1 MPFVYA
7 DRVKEQSTSTGLGPM
22 VVTGALPGFQD
33 FATGVGDGNQSYY
46 TIFNGADNDWEVGI
60 GTFSTGALTRDT
72 VISSANSNN
81 PVVFQAGTKTVF
93 ATVASQFFSLAL
105 DSVVHS
111 TLNHTGIP
119 GVPAPETFTSGDH
132 SLVDHTTIPFSLLD
146 LAAHEAVDHK
156 LAPLSLLDEPA
167 HDVLDH
173 SGVNG
178 VNNFDSIAHALIN
191 HFGLPGVPPA
201 ETFTNPVHA
210 ATDHAGLPGVEAAT
224 PLQVATFAP
233 STFSWLA
240 SSAGISTGGLAFTPT
255 VAFAFAAFHHTNNTT
270 AAGVFASFS
279 AGVATSSNEY
289 STGLNVES
297 AGDGNDMGA
306 THAIGSIAG
315 FSGESN
321 FPLNLRSA
329 WQLASVNVTW
339 SGMAGITLTPSTTIT
354 GNLTLIVLGS

>member
-7 DRVKEQSTSTGLGPM
+7 DRVKEQSTSVGLGPM
-22 VVTGALPGFQD
+22 VMTGALSGFQD
-33 FATGVGDGNQSYY
+33 FATGVGDSNSTYY

-60 GTFSTGALTRDT
+60 GTFSAGSLTRDT

-119 GVPAPETFTSGDH
+119 GIPPPETFTSGDH
-132 SLVDHTTIPFSLLD
+132 DLVDHTTIPFSLLD
-146 LAAHEAVDHK
+146 LASHSLVNHK
-156 LAPLSLLDEPA
+156 VSPLNLLDEIA

-173 SGVNG
+173 SGLNG
-178 VNNFDSIAHALIN
+178 VNNFDSVLHAITD

-210 ATDHAGLPGVEAAT
+210 ATDHTGLTGIEAAT

-233 STFSWLA
+233 STFVWLA
-240 SSAGISTGGLAFTPT
+240 NATAISTGALAFTP
-255 VAFAFAAFHHTNNTT
+255 VVALAFAGFHHGNSSTI
-270 AAGVFASFS
+270 AGVNSSFS
-279 AGVATSSNEY
+279 VGVATSSNEY
-289 STGLNVES
+289 SAGVMLES
-297 AGDGNDMGA
+297 GGDNNDNPVTVA
-306 THAIGSIAG
+306 TGSIAG
-315 FSGESN
+315 FSEASN
-321 FPLNLRSA
+321 FPLNFRSA
-329 WQLASVNVTW
+329 WSLAEVDVTW
-339 SGMAGITLTPSTTIT
+339 AGAAGITLTPSTPIT
-354 GNLTLIVLGS
+354 GNLILIVLGS